1 MSEIVHQ
8 FYHNAMATVYVIF
21 IANEE
26 RLYAE
31 QAAMAAFA
39 EVDRIEQAL
48 NRFLLSS
55 DIGRFNHAAPNEWM
69 NVSVYT
75 MECLSVASR
84 IYAETEGAFDIT
96 IAPLMAYC
104 RGPEHSVRIPSAAE
118 LEDARA
124 RVGQHALLLDES
136 VCAVCK
142 TRTGVELDLGA
153 IGKGYA
159 VDFVSTLLADWGIES
174 TLINAGDSSLL
185 GIGCSEEAEGWPVG
199 VGGGEEP
206 TAPYKIYLQG
216 KALSGSGIREQ
227 GQHIMDP
234 RTLEPVWGPRGVWS
248 LVDTAMEPEMWP
260 ATKADAL
267 STAFFVMPPEAVAA
281 YCQAHPGVSAML
293 LRDGAEGP
301 ERQCY
306 GKWDLIKRNTE

>member
-8 FYHNAMATVYVIF
+8 FYHNAMATVYEIY

-26 RLYAE
+26 RLFAE

-39 EVDRIEQAL
+39 EVDLIEQAL

-69 NVSVYT
+69 PVSIYT

-84 IYAETEGAFDIT
+84 VYAETKGAFDIT
-96 IAPLMAYC
+96 IAPLMACY
-104 RGPEHSVRIPSAAE
+104 RGPDHFERIPTEKE

-136 VCAVCK
+136 GCAICK
-142 TRTGVELDLGA
+142 TCPGLELDLGA

-159 VDFVSTLLADWGIES
+159 VDFIATLLADWGIES

-185 GIGCSEEAEGWPVG
+185 GLGCSEEMEGWPVG

-206 TAPYKIYLQG
+206 TAPYKIYLQS
-216 KALSGSGIREQ
+216 KALSGTGIREQ
-227 GQHIMDP
+227 GHHIMDP

-248 LVDTAMEPEMWP
+248 LVDTSVEPVMWP

-293 LRDGAEGP
+293 LRDGLEGP
-301 ERQCY
+301 DRQCY
-306 GKWDLIKRNTE
+306 GKWDLIVRNTG